1 MIFIQSLEDW
11 FIQIIDK
18 LKELLPRIFTFIAVL
33 IIAYIVGRLIARII
47 ITVLKKLEFE
57 RLTKKS
63 EAEKIARRFG
73 MSLIGLI
80 DVVTRWTIYLIGLQI
95 AAQTAGLELINDLM
109 AKIVN
114 YMPNL
119 IWAVLIFIVGIL
131 VAEKLGNFVQS
142 ITEDEKVPRFWLVGN
157 LVRYATYLL
166 VTIMALSQLGISTGV
181 LIIVTGS
188 IFISLGLLLVVG
200 MRDLAPNVT
209 AGLYLIYEKTLN
221 VGDTIQIGEHTGIV
235 EDIGIV
241 KSVVKKE
248 NGDYI
253 VIPNSRLLKSIIIK
267 KEE

>member
-1 MIFIQSLEDW
+1 MEDW

-33 IIAYIVGRLIARII
+33 IVAYIVGRLIARII
-47 ITVLKKLEFE
+47 VTLLRKLEFE

-80 DVVTRWTIYLIGLQI
+80 EVVTRWTIYLIGLQI

-142 ITEDEKVPRFWLVGN
+142 ITEDEK
-157 LVRYATYLL
+157 
-166 VTIMALSQLGISTGV
+166 SQLGISTGV

-200 MRDLAPNVT
+200 LRDLAPNVT
-209 AGLYLIYEKTLN
+209 AGLHLIYEKTFN

-235 EDIGIV
+235 EDIGMV
-241 KSVVKKE
+241 KSIVKKE
-248 NGDYI
+248 NGDYV
-253 VIPNSRLLKSIIIK
+253 VIPNSTLLKSIIIK

>member
-1 MIFIQSLEDW
+1 MIFIQSFGEW
-11 FIQIIDK
+11 IIQIIDK
-18 LKELLPRIFTFIAVL
+18 LKELLPRIFKFVAVL
-33 IIAYIVGRLIARII
+33 ILAYIVGKLVARII
-47 ITVLKKLEFE
+47 STVLKKLEFE

-80 DVVTRWTIYLIGLQI
+80 EVVTRWTIYLIGVQV
-95 AAQTAGLELINDLM
+95 AVQTAGLDLITDLM
-109 AKIVN
+109 QKIVN

-142 ITEDEKVPRFWLVGN
+142 ITEDEKVPRFWLIGN
-157 LVRYATYLL
+157 LVRYAIYLL
-166 VTIMALSQLGISTGV
+166 VIIMALSQLGISTDV

-200 MRDLAPNVT
+200 MRDLAPNIT
-209 AGLYLIYEKTLN
+209 AGLHLIYEKTFN

-241 KSVVKKE
+241 KSIVKTE
-248 NGDYI
+248 AGDYL
-253 VIPNSRLLKSIIIK
+253 VIPNSTLIQSIIVK
-267 KEE
+267 KGE